1 MHFRPTHLAR
11 CIALSLFAGVTT
23 QALAANQT
31 INDAVTDSQELAGES
46 TLTIANS
53 GSVITKK
60 DPAVLLEGNTSGS
73 GVTID
78 NSGILQSSKDRGI
91 DSDDGDGPARN
102 YQIINRAGATIDAA
116 KQGIRIDG
124 DFAGSTISIDN
135 AGTITSQGDRAI
147 MLKAL
152 QTDVKIDILNR
163 ETGVIHGVV
172 EDAMRLGANAT
183 VINYG
188 EISSG
193 DMTDDE
199 AKFDGID
206 FDESSGGKVENHGL
220 ISGGR
225 HGITTDIGAEL
236 INYEDGVII
245 GRNGSGFGSDG
256 DGKVINYGRITGSYN
271 GIAANGDG
279 DGVDIDG
286 QGYID
291 NRGTIEGT
299 GAGGEKDGAANT
311 GEGIAM
317 GGGTIIN
324 REGAT
329 ISGAANAVLIDDS
342 ATGGAPFATFL
353 ENHGSILGLNGD
365 GVRIIGDQADSVINN
380 GLISGAS
387 GLALDLGGGDD
398 SLTLGAGSQFVGLVD
413 GGAGRDSV
421 TLDDAAGGSF
431 GNSQN
436 FEWLAVKQGIW
447 TVTSNDFSEGGE
459 VQSGAELINQGQIG
473 GTLNV
478 KSGATYSGAGQLQN
492 LNLEA
497 GSTLA
502 FAVAADG
509 SHTPVQVN
517 GNAQVNGAKLD
528 VRAGSGDYPTQSN
541 YSVINATGGVSG
553 EFASVSSNFAF
564 LTPTLSYTGNSV
576 ELELQRNDVA
586 FSDMASG
593 GNAASVA
600 QRITASSNPA
610 LYNALLSSDASSASA
625 GLEQLSGASNA
636 SLANATLAGSSQIGS
651 AMLGAMQQLGGG
663 MSGNLQSAIDLQ
675 DGPLLAANGLPN
687 EARNLNDPNAQGRLW
702 VQALGSQ
709 GTLDGNSGS
718 HDIDQNTGGAIVGA
732 DWALNTQWRLG
743 VLAGYSSTD
752 IDAGSDADGNVDSYH
767 IGTYALRQSG
777 AYNLRLGAAY
787 SSHDGDSKR
796 EINFNGFND
805 TARGDYDADSLQ
817 AFAELGYTI
826 NSGKLQAEPYA
837 NLGYQRYERDSYNE
851 KGGPAAL
858 HVESQ
863 DQDNMTSTFGVRV
876 ARFDT
881 LDNGMSFTPRL
892 GIGWRHVYGDVDSN
906 TRQSFISGGT
916 AFSVEGSALD
926 RNSMLVETGFDVG
939 ISAKQNLGLAY
950 TGQLGN
956 DSRNHALIVQW
967 QLGF

>member
-1 MHFRPTHLAR
+1 MLFRPTPLAR
-11 CIALSLFAGVTT
+11 CIALSLFAGFNAH
-23 QALAANQT
+23 ALAANLT
-31 INDAVTDSQELAGES
+31 LNNAVTDTQELSGES
-46 TLTIANS
+46 RLDISGS

-60 DPAVLLEGNTSGS
+60 DPAVLLNGNTSGA
-73 GVTID
+73 GVIID
-78 NSGILQSSKDRGI
+78 NSGTLQSTKDRGI

-102 YQIINRAGATIDAA
+102 YQIINRIGATIDAE

-124 DFAGSTISIDN
+124 DFAGSKVSIDN
-135 AGTITSQGDRAI
+135 AGTITSQTDRAI

-152 QTDVKIDILNR
+152 QTDVKIDIVNR
-163 ETGVIHGVV
+163 ETGVIHGVA

-206 FDESSGGKVENHGL
+206 FDESTGGRVENHGL

-225 HGITTDIGAEL
+225 HGVTTDRGAEL
-236 INYEDGVII
+236 INYADGVII

-256 DGKVINYGRITGSYN
+256 NGTVINYGRITGSYN
-271 GIAANGDG
+271 GIAPNGDG

-286 QGYID
+286 QGQID
-291 NRGTIEGT
+291 NYGTIEGT
-299 GAGGEKDGAANT
+299 GAGGEKDGSANT

-317 GGGTIIN
+317 GGGSIIN

-329 ISGAANAVLIDDS
+329 ISGAANAILIDDS

-353 ENHGSILGLNGD
+353 ENHGSILGLDGD
-365 GVRIIGDQADSVINN
+365 GVRIIGEQADTVINN
-380 GLISGAS
+380 GMISGAS
-387 GLALDLGGGDD
+387 GLALDLSGGDD
-398 SLTLGAGSQFVGLVD
+398 SLTLGSKSQFVGLVD
-413 GGAGRDSV
+413 GGEGRDTV
-421 TLDDAAGGSF
+421 TFDDAKGGSF

-436 FEWLAVKQGIW
+436 FEWLNVKQGVWIL
-447 TVTSNDFSEGGE
+447 TSSDFSEGGE
-459 VQSGAELINQGQIG
+459 ILSGAELINQGQIG

-478 KSGATYSGAGQLQN
+478 RSGATYSGAGQLQN

-497 GSTLA
+497 GSTLG
-502 FAVAADG
+502 FAITADG
-509 SHTPVQVN
+509 RHNPVEVN
-517 GNAQVNGAKLD
+517 GSAQVEGAKLD
-528 VRAGSGDYPTQSN
+528 IRAGSGDYPKLSN
-541 YSVINATGGVSG
+541 YTLINAKDGVTGQ
-553 EFASVSSNFAF
+553 FASVSSNFAF
-564 LTPTLSYTGNSV
+564 LTPTLAYNANSV

-586 FSDMASG
+586 FSDLAQG
-593 GNAASVA
+593 GNAANAA
-600 QRITASSNPA
+600 QRITANSNPA
-610 LYNALLSSDASSASA
+610 LYNALLSSDSNGASA

-636 SLANATLAGSSQIGS
+636 SAANATLAGSSQVGS

-663 MSGNLQSAIDLQ
+663 MSGNLQSAVSLQ

-687 EARNLNDPNAQGRLW
+687 DARNLNDPNAQGRLW
-702 VQALGSQ
+702 VQALGSK
-709 GTLDGNSGS
+709 GTLDGNAGS
-718 HDIDQNTGGAIVGA
+718 HDIDQNTGGAVVGA
-732 DWALNTQWRLG
+732 DWALNPQWRLG
-743 VLAGYSSTD
+743 VLGGYSSTD
-752 IDAGSDADGNVDSYH
+752 IDAGSDADGNIDSYH
-767 IGTYALRQSG
+767 IGAYALRQSG

-787 SSHDGDSKR
+787 SKHDGDSKR
-796 EINFNGFND
+796 EVNFNGFND
-805 TARGDYDADSLQ
+805 SVRGDYDADSLQ
-817 AFAELGYTI
+817 AFAELGYAI

-863 DQDNMTSTFGVRV
+863 DQDNLTSTFGVRI

-906 TRQSFISGGT
+906 TRQSFLSGGT

-926 RNSMLVETGFDVG
+926 RNSMLIEAGFDVG
-939 ISAKQNLGLAY
+939 ISHNQNVGLAY
-950 TGQLGN
+950 NGQLGE